1 MSQSENLNP
10 LGPFVRAIV
19 QEVIAELREDPL
31 DQGPAPRLL
40 SVEGA
45 AKYLSRTPSAIRNML
60 SAQKLKAVRL
70 DGRVYLDVQELDRMI
85 EAAKE

>member
-1 MSQSENLNP
+1 VIPGLNIDA
-10 LGPFVRAIV
+10 LLDALADKVAQR
-19 QEVIAELREDPL
+19 LREDPL
-31 DQGPAPRLL
+31 EQRPAPRLL

-60 SAQKLKAVRL
+60 NTKKLKPVRL
-70 DGRVYLDVQELDRMI
+70 DGRVYLDIQELDRMI